1 MSNAYDYTVK
11 DGILITRYNNI
22 VSLFEIASS
31 KIYYSNDTDDLHV
44 NSLVGKIKAIK
55 NPKIECKRIFSNEI
69 TGISIGC
76 ADTCNLACTYCY
88 AHAGTYHST
97 HTKKIMDTELFDTL
111 FEYLVHLPRP
121 VQTITFFG
129 GEPLLAFKD
138 IKEFIPK
145 LNTAYKKIFDTVPKY
160 AAITNGTLI
169 TDEMADFFNR
179 YFYALSISIDG
190 PKQICDKTR
199 IFHNHHQ
206 SVHNAIQ
213 RTMSILNKKKRNYF
227 LAASATLSP
236 DTMFQAQ
243 SMGAAAYRHSFF
255 DLGFDQ
261 VSIFE
266 ASGVLWS
273 DESMQ
278 AAYRFYEDII
288 EETFGI
294 ITEKKSN
301 TLPDNGIMALL
312 VDILKRHY
320 TGDCVAGKSYF
331 YYTIADGIYPCQL
344 YYNARKRERTA
355 LRRIAIKRCQNCP
368 ALNVCTSH
376 CGGAALYENRDEN
389 IPLGFRCAI
398 TLFKLDQVIKRLGY
412 YAFYKESNTA
422 YQNIISAVKEFAAQN
437 AVSNIYAS
445 AV

>member
-1 MSNAYDYTVK
+1 MSDAYNNYTVK
-11 DGILITRYNNI
+11 DGILVTNYKNVVN
-22 VSLFEIASS
+22 LFEIASS
-31 KIYYSNDTDDLHV
+31 KIYYTDDACDTNV
-44 NSLVGKIKAIK
+44 NHLIKKIKALH
-55 NPKIECKRIFSNEI
+55 NPKIECNRIFSNEI

-97 HTKKIMDTELFDTL
+97 HVKKIMDTELFNKL
-111 FEYLVHLPRP
+111 FDYLVHLPHP

-145 LNTAYKKIFDTVPKY
+145 LNAAYKKIFDTVPKY

-199 IFHNHHQ
+199 IFLNPRQ
-206 SVHNAIQ
+206 SVHDTIRRAMN
-213 RTMSILNKKKRNYF
+213 ILNKKKRNYF

-236 DTMFQAQ
+236 DTMIQAQ
-243 SMGAAAYRHSFF
+243 ALGAAAYRRSFF
-255 DLGFDQ
+255 ALGFDQ
-261 VSIFE
+261 VAIFE
-266 ASGVLWS
+266 ASGIPWP
-273 DESMQ
+273 DESLQ
-278 AAYRFYEDII
+278 AAYRFYEGII

-294 ITEKKSN
+294 ITKKKSSK
-301 TLPDNGIMALL
+301 LPDNGIMALL
-312 VDILKRHY
+312 VDILKQHY

-355 LRRIAIKRCQNCP
+355 LRRIAIKQCQSCP
-368 ALNVCTSH
+368 ALNVCDSH
-376 CGGAALYENRDEN
+376 CGGAALYENGDEN
-389 IPLGFRCAI
+389 IPVAFRCAM

-412 YAFYKESNTA
+412 YAFYKETNEA
-422 YQNIISAVKEFAAQN
+422 YQNIINAVKTFAAQN
-437 AVSNIYAS
+437 AVSNIYTP
-445 AV
+445 